1 MLSLLREGFLG
12 TAAPLCA
19 DLILVLETVMGLAL
33 IVGAVLARQRRFL
46 LHAWCQSTVILL
58 NAAIIVVLMVPSFV
72 LHVSPRI
79 PAKLGKPYYALAT
92 AHAALGMI
100 AEVGG
105 LYILLAAGTTILP
118 QRFRLTRYRLWMRG
132 ELVLWWLV
140 LLLGMMTYARWY
152 VPQVGR

>member
-1 MLSLLREGFLG
+1 MRSLLREGFLG
-12 TAAPLCA
+12 TAAPLYA
-19 DLILVLETVMGLAL
+19 DLILFLETVMGLAL

-58 NAAIIVVLMVPSFV
+58 NSAIIGLLMLPSFV

-79 PAKLGKPYYALAT
+79 PAKLAKPYYALAT
-92 AHAALGMI
+92 AHAVLGTI

-118 QRFRLTRYRLWMRG
+118 QRYRLTRYRLWMRG

-152 VPQVGR
+152 APHVR

>member
-1 MLSLLREGFLG
+1 MLRLLREGFLG

-33 IVGAVLARQRRFL
+33 IVGAVLARQRRFQ

-58 NAAIIVVLMVPSFV
+58 NAAIIVVVMVPSFV

-92 AHAALGMI
+92 VHAALGMV

-118 QRFRLTRYRLWMRG
+118 QRFRLTRYRVWMRG
-132 ELVLWWLV
+132 ELALWWLV

-152 VPQVGR
+152 VSR

>member
-1 MLSLLREGFLG
+1 MLSLLKEGFRG
-12 TAAPLCA
+12 TEAPLCA
-19 DLILVLETVMGLAL
+19 NFILLLEIVMGLAL

-58 NAAIIVVLMVPSFV
+58 NGAIIVLLMGPSFV
-72 LHVSPRI
+72 HHVSARI
-79 PAKLGKPYYALAT
+79 PAKLGKPYYAVAT
-92 AHAALGMI
+92 AHAALGMV

-132 ELVLWWLV
+132 ELVLWWIV

-152 VPQVGR
+152 VPR